1 MPVLQTTSNLDI
13 FSDTDCL
20 IPEPN
25 GPPTNHIHIH
35 LTPREFSTPASTSQT
50 GTNPLNLYPINTIK
64 LDQKPPTKNLSLSS
78 LNVSSVGDFTK
89 TDCILDF
96 VTSQDLDIVALCETW
111 LKGDASDSQ
120 CIAEFTPADYP
131 FLHWPCPGRHG
142 GGVGV
147 LIHRPLS
154 TKTLPKSAYP
164 SFTILDLLITTGK
177 THFCLTNIYQLPP
190 SPKNE
195 SSNSAF
201 LSEFASYLEILATH
215 SRNIVIVG
223 DFNLHLDDPN
233 DPSAIN
239 FVNLI
244 ESHGIVQYV
253 QKPTH

>member
-131 FLHWPCPGRHG
+131 FLHRPCPGRRG

-154 TKTLPKSAYP
+154 MPTPISLHVPSVMPIQSKRRSYSSSQLLCIRTSCPNRILRPLRKTLFSYSIWGSTMGLPRIHAERHCSLALPNQSASMSTLADP
-164 SFTILDLLITTGK
+164 TLASPNMLLI
-177 THFCLTNIYQLPP
+177 IR
-190 SPKNE
+190 
-195 SSNSAF
+195 
-201 LSEFASYLEILATH
+201 I
-215 SRNIVIVG
+215 
-223 DFNLHLDDPN
+223 
-233 DPSAIN
+233 
-239 FVNLI
+239 
-244 ESHGIVQYV
+244 
-253 QKPTH
+253 